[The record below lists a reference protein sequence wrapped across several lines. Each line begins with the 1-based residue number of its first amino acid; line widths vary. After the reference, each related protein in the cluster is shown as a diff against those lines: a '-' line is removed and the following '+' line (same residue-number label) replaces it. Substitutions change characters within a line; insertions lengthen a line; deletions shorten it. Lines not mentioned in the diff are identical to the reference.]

1 MVSNKK
7 VFFVIISS
15 YFMPVRI
22 FFALSIDVFI
32 CINVTSINKTEKKQR
47 QRMDKKRK
55 KETKRDLLMLDIA
68 LRIYYPAIY

>member
-1 MVSNKK
+1 
-7 VFFVIISS
+7 
-15 YFMPVRI
+15 MPVRI
-22 FFALSIDVFI
+22 YFALSIDVFI